1 MGVLGE
7 TLCGQQG
14 QRNTNTPKPTKTNP
28 PKNHKTN
35 KMAATTA
42 APRLLLGLMVLAC
55 LSCLI
60 TCDVSGDVRDDPYST
75 TIFCRLFK
83 TAVKTWTNCSIPG
96 GAGWWWCP
104 LLVNAFLNRCS
115 L

>member
-1 MGVLGE
+1 MGEARRCVDSRCRG
-7 TLCGQQG
+7 TLTPQN
-14 QRNTNTPKPTKTNP
+14 QRKPTNPKT
-28 PKNHKTN
+28 HKSN
-35 KMAATTA
+35 KMAATT

-55 LSCLI
+55 LSSLI
-60 TCDVSGDVRDDPYST
+60 TCDVSDDVSDDPYST